1 MLYTLALLGIVHGMA
16 NSFANWRT
24 QIRKGYLELC
34 ILQLIANKKQLYGFD
49 ILAQLEAINLDVKEG
64 TLYPLLN
71 RMTED
76 HVLVSKWEVPDTN
89 GRPRKY
95 YSLTEDGGLLLDE
108 MRREFKF
115 MTITYAKLKN
125 TGETHGRK
133 PTDRQRTVEA

>member
-1 MLYTLALLGIVHGMA
+1 MA

-34 ILQLIANKKQLYGFD
+34 VLQLIANQKQLYGFE
-49 ILAQLEAINLDVKEG
+49 ILFQLEAMNLDVKEG

-76 HVLVSKWEVPDTN
+76 HVLSAKWEVEDSN
-89 GRPRKY
+89 GRSRKY
-95 YSLTEDGGLLLDE
+95 YSLTDDGGLLLDE

-125 TGETHGRK
+125 LGEYHARK
-133 PTDRQRTVEA
+133 SSERQRHLAPEA